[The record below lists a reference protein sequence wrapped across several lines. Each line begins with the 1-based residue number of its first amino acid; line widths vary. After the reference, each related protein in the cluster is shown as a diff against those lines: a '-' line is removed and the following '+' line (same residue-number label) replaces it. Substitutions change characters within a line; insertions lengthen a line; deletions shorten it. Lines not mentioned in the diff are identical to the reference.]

1 MSLLADVP
9 LLILIL
15 QENFIRSI
23 HSVLTSFYFNIPL
36 LNLKKP
42 LCSFQF
48 SVLQRDTIIYVENTL
63 DKYFFSS
70 KLFEHCLFFW
80 REVPADY
87 QLQWH
92 KPMLCC
98 ATPSCFHSVFTL
110 ISLTGRKSS
119 AGYHPEL
126 QSNLHLQLYFMS

>member
-23 HSVLTSFYFNIPL
+23 HSDLTSFYFNIPL
-36 LNLKKP
+36 LNLKN
-42 LCSFQF
+42 LCVHFNSQCYGGTSLFM
-48 SVLQRDTIIYVENTL
+48 LKTHWINT
-63 DKYFFSS
+63 FFSS

-98 ATPSCFHSVFTL
+98 ATPSCFHSIFTL
-110 ISLTGRKSS
+110 ISLTGIKSS

-126 QSNLHLQLYFMS
+126 QSNLRLQLYFMS